1 MNGDHSLFSTDRA
14 SLLRIYL
21 GEADRV
27 AGRPVHQ
34 EILERARRHGLAGA
48 TVLRGSGGFGA
59 NSIIHHA
66 SPWRLSQDL
75 PILIEIV
82 DIETAIQGFLPVLQE
97 LLSGGGLV
105 TLEPVQI
112 VRYQAKIRSSES
124 DGGAS

>member
-1 MNGDHSLFSTDRA
+1 MNGGHSLFAADRA

-27 AGRPVHQ
+27 SGRPVHQ
-34 EILERARRHGLAGA
+34 EVLERARQHGLAGA
-48 TVLRGSGGFGA
+48 TVFRGSGGFGA
-59 NSIIHHA
+59 NSLIHHA

-75 PILIEIV
+75 PVLIEIV
-82 DIETAIQGFLPVLQE
+82 DIESAIQSFLPVLQE

-112 VRYQAKIRSSES
+112 VRYQAEIRAPKT